1 MRIVSVM
8 TTQAYGGA
16 EFAAVEMLDALID
29 RGHEA
34 VLVTNDPALVRQT
47 KVRAARVDLGP
58 KLSTRTWRRLMVQW
72 LAYIGRLVTA
82 LRGQTPY
89 DVLMVHYKKEQFL
102 AQCLPRRLRSTLVW
116 AEWGPVPFPLRRGLP
131 RRMFL
136 SAAKRADVILA
147 ISEGTKRSLVD
158 VGIPGSQIVVVPNA
172 MRTEEI
178 VRSDEGRARVRGEL
192 GIPAHAF
199 CVGCISRLD
208 EKKRN
213 DVVIDATIELGGHA
227 HLLMAG
233 AGEREP
239 QLRERAAPLG
249 DRAHWIPTPGAD
261 VGEVLSAMD
270 VLVFCPSP
278 TEGQPRAVILGML
291 TERPCLS
298 TGPEGVADM
307 IDEGIGAIVAPEN
320 DASALAVSLARYVED
335 PDLGRRQG
343 VEARRRALER
353 YDATGVAER
362 LEGLFLRAGAGGGR

>member
-34 VLVTNDPALVRQT
+34 ILLTNDAALVRDT
-47 KVRAARVDLGP
+47 KVRVARLDLGP
-58 KLSTRTWRRLMVQW
+58 KLSVRTWRELTVQW
-72 LAYIGRLVTA
+72 LRYTGRLVAA
-82 LRGQTPY
+82 LVRRAPY
-89 DVLMVHYKKEQFL
+89 DVLLVHYKKEQL
-102 AQCLPRRLRSTLVW
+102 MARWLPARLRSTLVW
-116 AEWGPVPFPLRRGLP
+116 AEWGPVPFPMRRGLP
-131 RRMFL
+131 RWMFL
-136 SAAKRADVILA
+136 SAARRAKLILA

-158 VGIPGSQIVVVPNA
+158 VGIPASQVVVVPNA

-178 VRSDEGRARVRGEL
+178 VATEEGRARVREEL
-192 GIPAHAF
+192 GIPADAF

-213 DVVIDATIELGGHA
+213 DVVIDATIELGGDA

-233 AGEREP
+233 DGDREG

-249 DRAHWIPTPGAD
+249 ARAHWIPTPGAN
-261 VGEVLSAMD
+261 VGDVLSAMD

-307 IDEGIGAIVAPEN
+307 IDEGIGDIVAPEN
-320 DASALAVSLARYVED
+320 DPSALARALARYVED

-343 VEARRRALER
+343 AQARRRALER
-353 YDATGVAER
+353 YDAPVVAER
-362 LEGLFLRAGAGGGR
+362 LEELFRRAGAQA